1 MKYYRR
7 MQYEVETG
15 EEECIVMLDS
25 DGEGRQLEGFDASDS
40 YTTPEFRNWWR
51 LTVRRRKKTF
61 SVTPTETRVRCNL
74 HEFNE
79 LVGPNRA
86 FDGSATEASRI
97 FPAVLQ
103 RQRVCQNRRFYQ
115 RQRQYSEQVQ
125 PG

>member
-51 LTVRRRKKTF
+51 LTVLFYSDNVFAKI
-61 SVTPTETRVRCNL
+61 
-74 HEFNE
+74 
-79 LVGPNRA
+79 A
-86 FDGSATEASRI
+86 DFD
-97 FPAVLQ
+97 
-103 RQRVCQNRRFYQ
+103 Q

-125 PG
+125 PGSPARFSRSTWCHVFL